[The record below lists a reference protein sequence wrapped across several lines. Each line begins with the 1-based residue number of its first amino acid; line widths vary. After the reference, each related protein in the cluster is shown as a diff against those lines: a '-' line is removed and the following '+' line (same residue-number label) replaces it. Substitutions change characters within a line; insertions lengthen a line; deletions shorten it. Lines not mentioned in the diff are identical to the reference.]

1 MKLGNGGFLHNLS
14 KRLKISNFSNQ
25 GSILP
30 ASQNA
35 HTFAKDFYAFL
46 SSPGPSGKVRLEPN
60 PVRLMPGGLERVVPD
75 GFALLGSGSV
85 SQRTRLARAEDYM
98 RPISGEKLVY
108 KIG

>member
-1 MKLGNGGFLHNLS
+1 MASHV
-14 KRLKISNFSNQ
+14 SNFSNP
-25 GSILP
+25 GSVLP
-30 ASQNA
+30 ANPDA
-35 HTFAKDFYAFL
+35 HSFAKDFYAFL
-46 SSPGPSGKVRLEPN
+46 SSPGPSGKARLEPN

-85 SQRTRLARAEDYM
+85 SQRTRLGRSEDYM